1 MLRKIILSA
10 IVVTGFAAPAAAI
23 QNGNWQNETVQGFEK
38 YWTETQDGS
47 RFTIW
52 CNRKRNLSGTV
63 IDIDING
70 RNAPARKNIRV
81 VIDRHMITMA
91 ADAKGYVQTDCAAC
105 ADGYTVLWNRL
116 RSGVTLAVK
125 FDDERYAAFSL
136 KGAREILSDSV
147 CPADF
152 YK

>member
-1 MLRKIILSA
+1 MFKKTLILLLPLA
-10 IVVTGFAAPAAAI
+10 FYAGPAFAA
-23 QNGNWQNETVQGFEK
+23 QTGNWKTDKVQGFEK
-38 YWTETQDGS
+38 YWTETADGS

-52 CNRKRNLSGTV
+52 CNRSRSVSGTV
-63 IDIDING
+63 VDIDIDG
-70 RNAPARKNIRV
+70 RNAPARKKIRV
-81 VIDRHMITMA
+81 VIDRSMLKMD
-91 ADAKGYVQTDCAAC
+91 ADAKGYVQTNCAAC

-116 RSGVTLAVK
+116 RSGVSLAVK

>member
-1 MLRKIILSA
+1 MYKHAILAGIFSA
-10 IVVTGFAAPAAAI
+10 CITGQAAAI
-23 QNGNWQNETVQGFEK
+23 QNGSWHNETVQGFEK
-38 YWTETQDGS
+38 YWTETKDGA

-52 CNRKRNLSGTV
+52 CNRKRNLAGTV
-63 IDIDING
+63 IDIDIDG
-70 RNAPARKNIRV
+70 KNAPAKKNIRV
-81 VIDRHMITMA
+81 VVDRHMIKMR
-91 ADAKGYVQTDCAAC
+91 ADSKGYVQTDCAAC

-136 KGAREILSDSV
+136 RGAREILSENV

>member
-1 MLRKIILSA
+1 MYKKTILFLSCLFCFCGSA
-10 IVVTGFAAPAAAI
+10 SAVQYG
-23 QNGNWQNETVQGFEK
+23 QWKNETVQGFEK
-38 YWTETQDGS
+38 FWTETADGS

-63 IDIDING
+63 VDIDIDG
-70 RNAPARKNIRV
+70 RNAPAQRSIRV
-81 VIDRHMITMA
+81 VIDRSMLKLT
-91 ADAKGYVQTDCAAC
+91 ADANGYVQTDCAAC

-116 RSGVTLAVK
+116 RSGTNLAVK
-125 FDDERYAAFSL
+125 FEDDRYAVFSL
-136 KGAREILSDSV
+136 KGAREALSSST

>member
-1 MLRKIILSA
+1 MWKRNMLALLALTTVSSPA
-10 IVVTGFAAPAAAI
+10 FVV
-23 QNGNWQNETVQGFEK
+23 NSGNWHNEVVKGFEK
-38 YWTETQDGS
+38 YWTETNDGS

-63 IDIDING
+63 IDIDIAG
-70 RNAPARKNIRV
+70 RNAPPRKSIKV
-81 VIDRHMITMA
+81 VIDRQMITMS
-91 ADAKGYVQTDCAAC
+91 ADSRGYVQTDCAAC

-116 RSGVTLAVK
+116 RTGVSMAVK

-136 KGAREILSDSV
+136 KGARDILSNSV